1 MSKPGSRQELADY
14 CLRALGAPVVEINI
28 DDDQL
33 GDRIDE
39 AFQFYREYHSDAT
52 IRRYR
57 KHQVTATDVTEEYID
72 IPETFIHVSRV
83 LPFQVTGGAGDF
95 NVEYQIMLNDIYD
108 LRGPNS
114 VLHYAMSQQHL
125 ALVDTL
131 FDGKD
136 QTVRFNRHMNRL
148 FIETRWG
155 TDIKAG
161 EFIIIEGYETVDPA
175 TFTDVYNDIF
185 LKKYLTALIKRQ
197 WGTNLKKFGGL
208 QLPGGVE
215 INGQQIYDEA
225 NEEIKEIEEQMQSR
239 YEMPPLDFMG

>member
-57 KHQVTATDVTEEYID
+57 KHQVTATDVTNEYID